1 VISTKAGI
9 TIDPVGIA
17 DILFRWR
24 LAVPLNQRPYRW
36 EEDDIEK
43 LFQDLNNAFNRQPLY
58 FLGTVMFT
66 HNEKGQIEVA
76 DGQQRSATVSVL
88 IAAIRDY
95 LIELNDSAGA
105 LQYQGDL
112 LLTYDPPSGTYKPKL
127 KLNVQ
132 DDGFFHDAVL
142 LPPDKRPQV
151 EKMPYS
157 LNERLADAA
166 RLARQHV
173 RDITAG
179 LSPTDRVH
187 RLYEWITHLKEI
199 VLVIVVSVPAS
210 VGNSFK
216 MFETLNA
223 RGVPATQVDILKN
236 FLFDKAPEQSA
247 RVNAHWLSMIS
258 TIESYGGDGLII
270 TYIRHLW
277 VSLYGPTTVD
287 ELGGSFE
294 EEIKNERQ
302 ALDFVALLDGAASDY
317 IALLTPLQ
325 SPRWEGL
332 SSTARKAVDIIS
344 NEFGGEQI
352 RPLMLAVARRF
363 QPPQIERAFKMFLS
377 WSVRFLIAGGGGGGK
392 LDRYY
397 GLRAKDVTEEKLT
410 TAETLFDNMTDVI
423 PNDRQFQ
430 QSFSLA
436 SIRRTN
442 IARYYLRAIELYRAS
457 DPEPQFLINEDPNAV
472 NLEHVL
478 PVNPSSEWKVDAETA
493 SVFHKRLG
501 NMVLLPARVNVG
513 LGQKGFQ
520 EKRKALANSPL
531 SITNEVAAFDKWGPD
546 EIRARQAKL
555 SEEAPKVWPLKW
567 K

>member
-1 VISTKAGI
+1 MISTKAGV

-36 EEDDIEK
+36 EEDEIEK
-43 LFQDLNNAFNRQPLY
+43 LFQDLTNAFNRQPLY

-66 HNEKGQIEVA
+66 HNDKGYIEVA
-76 DGQQRSATVSVL
+76 DGQQRLATISIL

-95 LIELNDSAGA
+95 LIELGDSDGA
-105 LQYQGDL
+105 QQYQGEFL
-112 LLTYDPPSGTYKPKL
+112 ITYDPPSGIYKPKL

-132 DDGFFHDAVL
+132 DDRYFHDTVL
-142 LPPDKRPQV
+142 LPPNKRPTP
-151 EKMPYS
+151 EKLPYTS
-157 LNERLADAA
+157 NDRIADAYQ
-166 RLARQHV
+166 LARAHV
-173 RDITAG
+173 RAITAIQT
-179 LSPTDRVH
+179 SADKVKV
-187 RLYEWITHLKEI
+187 LYEWITHLRETA
-199 VLVIVVSVPAS
+199 LVIVVSVPAS

-236 FLFDKAPEQSA
+236 FLFDKAPDQSP
-247 RVNAHWLSMIS
+247 RVNTHWLSMIS
-258 TIESYGGDGLII
+258 TIESHGGDGLII
-270 TYIRHLW
+270 NYIRHLW
-277 VSLYGPTTVD
+277 VSQYGPTTVD

-294 EEIKNERQ
+294 SEIKNERQ
-302 ALDFVALLDGAASDY
+302 GLDFVTLLDGAAGDY
-317 IALLTPLQ
+317 IALLTPAQ

-332 SSTARKAVDIIS
+332 TSTARKSLDIIS

-363 QPPQIERAFKMFLS
+363 DIKEMERAFKIFLS
-377 WSVRFLIAGGGGGGK
+377 WSVRFLIGGGGGGGK

-397 GLRAKDVTEEKLT
+397 GLRAKEVTDGKIT
-410 TAETLFDNMTDVI
+410 TADALADAMGDAI

-430 QSFSLA
+430 QAFATA

-442 IARYYLRAIELYRAS
+442 IARYYLRAIELHRAK
-457 DPEPQFLINEDPNAV
+457 DPEPQFLINEDPHAV

-478 PVNPSSEWKVDAETA
+478 PVTPSAEWKIDVETA

-501 NMVLLPARVNVG
+501 NMVLLPSRVNVG
-513 LGQKGFQ
+513 LGQKGFG
-520 EKRKALANSPL
+520 EKKKALADSVL
-531 SITNEVAAFDKWGPD
+531 SITNEVASYDKWGPD
-546 EIRARQAKL
+546 EIRRRQAKL
-555 SEEAPKVWPLKW
+555 AEEAPKIWPLRW